1 MVGVVGVE
9 GDPLLL
15 YYVRD
20 EGGSRWVQLL
30 RLPGKQVRCTF
41 GRSRHAEGLP
51 SICRMCQPWP
61 FPGFHDTE
69 ECLPI

>member
-1 MVGVVGVE
+1 MGTITMVARKTE
-9 GDPLLL
+9 
-15 YYVRD
+15 
-20 EGGSRWVQLL
+20 
-30 RLPGKQVRCTF
+30 VRCTF

-51 SICRMCQPWP
+51 SICRMCQSWP